1 LDQEKAMNIFQIDH
15 VFITFAPGAGGN
27 FIAGLLDKINSG
39 TLSEIYVSKSGSSH
53 VVNNGKVNGGDSISF
68 GSNPEENTAFPTVAD
83 RETYYLDRITREYP
97 TPTKIITWTHD
108 FTNLP
113 LYKKYF
119 DASRS
124 LVITTYDVNEK
135 LISILMHVTKV
146 ILSDESD
153 IPIPT
158 ELWAHLK
165 ARLKAYI
172 SAKLEYMLKAPVD
185 IDHIFDNRLGV
196 YNDLVFYLSTVALLN
211 YSGLYDVLK
220 LLEEYPDGPPRH
232 RNFNIREL
240 ISQNA
245 DVILPYS
252 YLINNDINLLQDTV
266 SKVFNRRL
274 SDNENNFI
282 QTAFDTYRSKQD
294 NEILTNPLSYFNSR
308 KHNAFEIAK
317 RIKTGT
323 L

>member
-1 LDQEKAMNIFQIDH
+1 MNIFQIDH

-68 GSNPEENTAFPTVAD
+68 GSNPEENAVFPTITD
-83 RETYYLDRITREYP
+83 RETYYLDRIAKEYP

-113 LYKKYF
+113 LYKKHF
-119 DASRS
+119 NASKS
-124 LVITTYDVNEK
+124 LAITTYDVNEK
-135 LISILMHVTKV
+135 LVSILMHVNKV

-153 IPIPT
+153 IPIPKD
-158 ELWAHLK
+158 LWTRLK
-165 ARLKAYI
+165 ARLKSYI
-172 SAKLEYMLKAPVD
+172 SAKLEYILKTPVD

-196 YNDLVFYLSTVALLN
+196 YNDLVFYLSTVAILN

-220 LLEEYPDGPPRH
+220 LIEEYPDGPI
-232 RNFNIREL
+232 RNHNINIREL
-240 ISQNA
+240 ISQNS
-245 DVILPYS
+245 DVVLPYR
-252 YLINNDINLLQDTV
+252 YLIDNDVNLLQDTV
-266 SKVFNRRL
+266 SKVFNRQL
-274 SDNENNFI
+274 SNDEIKFI
-282 QTAFDTYRSKQD
+282 QTTFDNYRSKQD
-294 NEILTNPLSYFNSR
+294 NEILTNPLLYFKSR
-308 KHNAFEIAK
+308 KQNAFEIAK
-317 RIKTGT
+317 KIKAGT